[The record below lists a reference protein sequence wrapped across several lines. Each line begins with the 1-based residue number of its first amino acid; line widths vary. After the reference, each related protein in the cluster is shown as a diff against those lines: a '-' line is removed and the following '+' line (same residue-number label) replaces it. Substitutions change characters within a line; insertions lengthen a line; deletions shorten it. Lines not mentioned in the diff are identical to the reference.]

1 MPCWRATQNKPEMEG
16 DLIEGYFRHELTPAE
31 RAAFEQRLA
40 ADPAF
45 RREVEEYGK
54 AMRLVRLQGR
64 QALKARLAERGRQ
77 LDAKKARSGFRL
89 PWRMA
94 LLATALLALAWWF
107 RGRQIESSSTPLPG
121 TEIRREPAEA
131 PTTTPDAAEPA
142 EPKPPAGGR
151 PTSPP
156 SVAEPSS
163 SNEQLFANYFRP
175 YRDESLETAVRG
187 DGEPTPEE
195 QFRQLYWEGRYR
207 EALAAFEALEN
218 ASKNNG
224 NLQFLQANCLLATG
238 QAKEAALALENV
250 LRKGRSRFLP
260 EAQWLLALACLKDGD
275 REKTKALLHQMTEDG
290 GSPMREEAGDLLERI
305 E

>member
-1 MPCWRATQNKPEMEG
+1 MEA
-16 DLIEGYFRHELTPAE
+16 DLIEGYFRNELTPGE
-31 RAAFEQRLA
+31 RAAFERRLT

-54 AMRLVRLQGR
+54 AMRLIRLQGR

-77 LDAKKARSGFRL
+77 LDAEKARSGFRL

-94 LLATALLALAWWF
+94 LFVMVMLALAWWF
-107 RGRQIESSSTPLPG
+107 WGRQIEDSSTPLPG
-121 TEIRREPAEA
+121 AEIRRDSAETPAP
-131 PTTTPDAAEPA
+131 PTPNAAEQA
-142 EPKPPAGGR
+142 EPKPSAGGR
-151 PTSPP
+151 PASPP
-156 SVAEPSS
+156 SAAEPSP
-163 SNEQLFANYFRP
+163 SNEQIFATYFRP
-175 YRDESLETAVRG
+175 YRDESLEPTVRG
-187 DGEPTPEE
+187 EGEPTPEE

-218 ASKNNG
+218 ASKSNG

-250 LRKGRSRFLP
+250 LRTGRSRFLP
-260 EAQWLLALACLKDGD
+260 EAQWLLALAYLKDGN
-275 REKTKALLHQMTEDG
+275 RGKAKALLQQMAEDA
-290 GSPMREEAGDLLERI
+290 GSPRREEAGNLLEGI